1 VSVGYPGLVGK
12 DGPRAEPANLGPG
25 WVGFD
30 LAAAFGK
37 PVKVVNDAAM
47 QALGSYDGGRML
59 FLGLGTGLGST
70 FISEKTVLPLE
81 LGQLPFGDGTL
92 ADHLGREGLERLGDK
107 EWQRVLA
114 QAVAALKEAF
124 AADYVVLGGGN
135 ADRVKPVPEGAR
147 LGDNEKAFE
156 GGFRLWESAVA
167 PVEHVTPAAV
177 WKLIL

>member
-1 VSVGYPGLVGK
+1 MKVLAVDVGGSHVKFLATGQRRKREISSGKHLTPGQVVAQVQDRTTDWDYEAVSVGYPGLVGK

-47 QALGSYDGGRML
+47 QALGSYDGGRMF

-81 LGQLPFGDGTL
+81 LGRLPFGDGTL
-92 ADHLGREGLERLGDK
+92 ADHLGREGLERLGDA
-107 EWQRVLA
+107 EWQRVRRC
-114 QAVAALKEAF
+114 AA
-124 AADYVVLGGGN
+124 
-135 ADRVKPVPEGAR
+135 
-147 LGDNEKAFE
+147 
-156 GGFRLWESAVA
+156 
-167 PVEHVTPAAV
+167 
-177 WKLIL
+177 